1 MRLIAG
7 HFIGSTGFP
16 VKPIKTTE
24 YCTTKET
31 KENKSANSFWNLY
44 LAEDKS
50 LYALLY
56 FIFKY

>member
-1 MRLIAG
+1 MRLRAG

-24 YCTTKET
+24 YSTTKET

-44 LAEDKS
+44 LAED
-50 LYALLY
+50 
-56 FIFKY
+56 

>member
-1 MRLIAG
+1 MRLKID
-7 HFIGSTGFP
+7 HLIGSTGFV

-24 YCTTKET
+24 YSTTKET